1 MLPDLVQKDDAV
13 PDDHA
18 RKGNHAD
25 DGNESYRLPCDK
37 ERQNRPDE
45 TERPGHDGDDE
56 LGYRPQLEDE
66 DHKNEEDHDRHG
78 LENVLH
84 RLVAPFGGSVFFKR
98 VSVGEACLEGSE
110 VVIVEF
116 LHEGVC
122 HDAVLA
128 VSAERD
134 RRLQVSSPDGADFIL
149 IGNIGKLPER
159 HVASVSY
166 MDRHGGKVGQLGRIL
181 SFELEGNR
189 DELVAL
195 VRFSDLV
202 AGKLRVQV
210 ERYGIVVDAEL
221 ADAVLID
228 FQLDGRHFFRP
239 VKACIHDVRILP
251 HDVERFDGKLGCLL
265 IVLADQAE
273 HDRVIGR
280 S

>member
-1 MLPDLVQKDDAV
+1 
-13 PDDHA
+13 
-18 RKGNHAD
+18 
-25 DGNESYRLPCDK
+25 
-37 ERQNRPDE
+37 
-45 TERPGHDGDDE
+45 
-56 LGYRPQLEDE
+56 
-66 DHKNEEDHDRHG
+66 
-78 LENVLH
+78 
-84 RLVAPFGGSVFFKR
+84 
-98 VSVGEACLEGSE
+98 
-110 VVIVEF
+110 
-116 LHEGVC
+116 
-122 HDAVLA
+122 
-128 VSAERD
+128 
-134 RRLQVSSPDGADFIL
+134 
-149 IGNIGKLPER
+149 
-159 HVASVSY
+159 

-251 HDVERFDGKLGCLL
+251 HDVERFAGKLGCLL

-273 HDRVIGR
+273 HDRVIGWR
-280 S
+280 AGRDEPCMRAGIRVLVSDELVELASDIVPDVVSCRDDDHLPVAVFRC